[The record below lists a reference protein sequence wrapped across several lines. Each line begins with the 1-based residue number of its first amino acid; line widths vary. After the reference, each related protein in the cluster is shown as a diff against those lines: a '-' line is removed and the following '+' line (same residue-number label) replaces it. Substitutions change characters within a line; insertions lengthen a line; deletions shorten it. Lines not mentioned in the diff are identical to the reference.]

1 MLLSVEGLN
10 VFYGEAI
17 HALRDVSFSVE
28 EGEIVSIIGANGAG
42 KSTLMWT
49 LVGLLKPKSGRILMR
64 EKPVRPIPHLSV
76 AAGISL
82 VPERRRLF
90 PHLTVRENLLLG
102 AYLRKD
108 RKGVEEDAER
118 VYQLF
123 PILKERLSQYAG
135 TLSGG
140 QQQMLAIGRALM
152 SRPKVL
158 LLDEPSLGLA
168 PVLVDQ
174 VFRAIQDIAA
184 SGTTILLVEQNALE
198 ALQIAHRAYVLEVG
212 RIVLEGKGKELLNN
226 PIVRAAYLGVAQH
239 TEILLERT
247 NHGESATFEDSPPT
261 TATTAP
267 DSKMFIME

>member
-10 VFYGEAI
+10 VYYGEAI
-17 HALRDVSFSVE
+17 HALRDVCFGVD

-49 LVGLLKPKSGRILMR
+49 LVGLLKPQSGTITMR
-64 EKPVRPIPHLSV
+64 GAAVKPIPHQAV
-76 AAGISL
+76 AAGIAL

-90 PHLTVRENLLLG
+90 PNLTVRENLSLG

-108 RKGVEEDAER
+108 KRGVIEDEEKAFA
-118 VYQLF
+118 LF
-123 PILKERLSQYAG
+123 PVLKERLKQYAG

-140 QQQMLAIGRALM
+140 QQQMLAIARSLM

-174 VFRAIQDIAA
+174 MFAAIQDIAR

-198 ALQIAHRAYVLEVG
+198 ALEIAHRAYVLEVG
-212 RIVLEGKGKELLNN
+212 RIVLEGSGRELIAD
-226 PIVRAAYLGVAQH
+226 PAVKAAYLGVSQR
-239 TEILLERT
+239 TETLLE
-247 NHGESATFEDSPPT
+247 
-261 TATTAP
+261 
-267 DSKMFIME
+267 K

>member
-17 HALRDVSFSVE
+17 HALRDVSFGVE

-64 EKPVRPIPHLSV
+64 GKPIRPIPHLSV

-118 VYQLF
+118 VYRLF

-140 QQQMLAIGRALM
+140 QQQMLAIGRALL

-174 VFRAIQDIAA
+174 VFQAIQDIA
-184 SGTTILLVEQNALE
+184 STGTTILLVEQNALE

-212 RIVLEGKGKELLNN
+212 RIVLEGKGKDLLDN
-226 PIVRAAYLGVAQH
+226 PVVRAAYLGVAQH
-239 TEILLERT
+239 TEILLEKNQSST
-247 NHGESATFEDSPPT
+247 NTFPAAGGEP
-261 TATTAP
+261 
-267 DSKMFIME
+267 